1 MKTLVIYTSQT
12 GFTQRYAEWIKE
24 ETSADVL
31 DLKEAKRKKTDYFQ
45 SYDAILYGG
54 WANAGKVTGAKW
66 FFGKA
71 ASWTSKKLGL
81 FVVGASPADNPEAK
95 TLMDKAIP
103 EEMKNKMQGFYLQ
116 GGLNYDRM
124 SAGSRLAM
132 KALLSIMNHK
142 KNPTEK
148 DKAMAEMISHSYDIS
163 DRKFIAPIVS
173 YVNGGV

>member
-12 GFTQRYAEWIKE
+12 GFTKRYAEWIKE
-24 ETSADVL
+24 ETSADIL
-31 DLKEAKRKKTDYFQ
+31 DLKEAKKKKDDYFL

-54 WANAGKVTGAKW
+54 WVNAGKVSGAKW

-71 ASWTSKKLGL
+71 DSLNDKKLGL
-81 FVVGASPADNPEAK
+81 FVVGASPAEDPEAK
-95 TLMDKAIP
+95 KVMEKAIP
-103 EEMKNKMQGFYLQ
+103 ENLSNCMMSCYLQ
-116 GGLNYDRM
+116 GGLNYDKM

-132 KALLSIMNHK
+132 KALVSILNHK

-163 DRKFIAPIVS
+163 DRRFIEPIIS
-173 YVNGGV
+173 YLNA

>member
-31 DLKEAKRKKTDYFQ
+31 DLKEAKKKKADYFL

-54 WANAGKVTGAKW
+54 WVNAGRVTGAKW
-66 FFGKA
+66 FFSKA
-71 ASWTSKKLGL
+71 ASWNDKKLGL
-81 FVVGASPADNPEAK
+81 FVVGASPADSPEAK
-95 TLMDKAIP
+95 AAMEKVIP
-103 EEMKNKMQGFYLQ
+103 EELKSRISGFYLQ

-124 SAGSRLAM
+124 GTGSKLAM

-148 DKAMAEMISHSYDIS
+148 DKAMAELISHSYDIS
-163 DRKFIAPIVS
+163 DKKYIAPIVS
-173 YVNGGV
+173 YMR

>member
-12 GFTQRYAEWIKE
+12 GFTKRYAEWIKE
-24 ETSADVL
+24 ETSADIL
-31 DLKEAKRKKTDYFQ
+31 DLKEAKKKKEDYFL

-54 WANAGKVTGAKW
+54 WVNAGKVTGAKW

-71 ASWTSKKLGL
+71 ASLNDKKLGL
-81 FVVGASPADNPEAK
+81 FVVGASPAEDPEAK
-95 TLMDKAIP
+95 KVMDKVIP
-103 EEMKNKMQGFYLQ
+103 EDMSSRMKGYYLQ
-116 GGLNYDRM
+116 GGLNYDKM
-124 SAGSRLAM
+124 GTGSRLAM

-163 DRKFIAPIVS
+163 DRKFIEPIVS
-173 YVNGGV
+173 YVNA